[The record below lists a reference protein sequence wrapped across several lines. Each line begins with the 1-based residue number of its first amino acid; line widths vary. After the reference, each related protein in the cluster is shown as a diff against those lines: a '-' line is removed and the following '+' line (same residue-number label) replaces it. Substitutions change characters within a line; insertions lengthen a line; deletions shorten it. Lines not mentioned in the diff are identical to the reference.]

1 MQRVKMS
8 DVARAAGVSTMTVSR
23 ALRQDGRIAPET
35 RRKIQRLV
43 QELGYV
49 PDRIAAGFSS
59 RRSGFVGVLVP
70 SLNNTHFAETAVGLQ
85 NELHPAGLHMLLG
98 HTSYLKAR
106 AEQLVETMLE
116 RRPEAMVVTYDDHT
130 PRTRRLLS
138 EAGIPVIEIWE
149 VPPKPIGHVVGF
161 SNRKAAATMTRHLID
176 LGRRKIGFIGEA
188 NDNGTRGAQR
198 RLGFLDAV
206 RAAGLDGSRMI
217 TTAEPPIGML
227 QGRDAM
233 SMLMRRWPDTDAVLC
248 VSDPCAFGAVSACQL
263 AGIAIPDEIAVAGFG
278 DFEISKCSVPAI
290 STISVSGLTIG
301 TEAAHLL
308 RRLLTG
314 DPAMSKLPA
323 QTIVVPSVV
332 EVRGSTLR
340 IRTTEVVCLITG
352 ALSCQNGLG
361 VGECADILSACFHT
375 TGRYQNACFVR
386 FDVLVGATGIE
397 PVTPPV

>member
-70 SLNNTHFAETAVGLQ
+70 SINNTHFAETAVGLQ
-85 NELHPAGLHMLLG
+85 NALHPLGLHMLLG
-98 HTSYLKAR
+98 HTNYLKAQT
-106 AEQLVETMLE
+106 EQLVETMLE

-130 PRTRRLLS
+130 PRTRSLLAS
-138 EAGIPVIEIWE
+138 AGIPVIEIWE

-161 SNRKAAATMTRHLID
+161 SNRKAAAAMTRHLIE
-176 LGRRKIGFIGEA
+176 LGRTKIGFIGEA
-188 NDNGTRGAQR
+188 NDSGTRGAQR
-198 RLGFLDAV
+198 RLGFLDAL
-206 RAAGLDGSRMI
+206 RGAGLDDRRLV
-217 TTAEPPIGML
+217 TTAAPPIGML

-233 SMLMRRWPDTDAVLC
+233 AMLMQKWPDTDAVLC

-263 AGIAIPDEIAVAGFG
+263 AGIAVPDRVAVSGFG
-278 DFEISKCSVPAI
+278 DFEISNCSVPAI
-290 STISVSGLTIG
+290 STVKVSGLTIG
-301 TEAAHLL
+301 AAAADLL

-314 DPAMSKLPA
+314 DPATRNIPP
-323 QTIVVPSVV
+323 QTILVPADV

-340 IRTTEVVCLITG
+340 P
-352 ALSCQNGLG
+352 S
-361 VGECADILSACFHT
+361 
-375 TGRYQNACFVR
+375 
-386 FDVLVGATGIE
+386 
-397 PVTPPV
+397 

>member
-1 MQRVKMS
+1 MQRVNMQRVKMS

-49 PDRIAAGFSS
+49 PDRTAAGFSS

-161 SNRKAAATMTRHLID
+161 SNRKAATTMTRHLID

-206 RAAGLDGSRMI
+206 RAAGLDATRLIRM
-217 TTAEPPIGML
+217 AAPPIGML
-227 QGRDAM
+227 EGRQAM
-233 SMLMRRWPDTDAVLC
+233 AALMRQWPDTDAVFC
-248 VSDPCAFGAVSACQL
+248 VSDPCAFGAVSACQV
-263 AGIAIPDEIAVAGFG
+263 AGIAIPDDVAIAGFG
-278 DFEISKCSVPAI
+278 NFEISQCAVPAI

-301 TEAAHLL
+301 AEAAGLI

-314 DPAMSKLPA
+314 DAATRNIPP
-323 QTIVVPSVV
+323 QTILISADVKI
-332 EVRGSTLR
+332 RGSTL
-340 IRTTEVVCLITG
+340 G
-352 ALSCQNGLG
+352 KN
-361 VGECADILSACFHT
+361 
-375 TGRYQNACFVR
+375 FV
-386 FDVLVGATGIE
+386 AIS
-397 PVTPPV
+397 